1 MLIATWFRR
10 GRNVGSLID
19 GHADTPGTRPCRRP
33 KSAARFS
40 SCGGVASDYANVLR
54 FLTFAA
60 GGHVELNVLALFEGL
75 VAAALDV
82 GEVDENVV
90 TLLPRNEAEAL

>member
-1 MLIATWFRR
+1 MA
-10 GRNVGSLID
+10 
-19 GHADTPGTRPCRRP
+19 
-33 KSAARFS
+33 
-40 SCGGVASDYANVLR
+40 VASDYANVLR

-82 GEVDENVV
+82 GEVDEHVV
-90 TLLPRNEAEAL
+90 ALLPRNEAEAFLGIEELHGTCSQRTLSSGLSLSV